1 MSFDLLKTRK
11 GKLVRNLKN
20 ELANETPNLDKVLEI
35 IQEYEKSNLD
45 TIEKLKRDKVF
56 ETKRISG
63 ALKQTIYVHGPI
75 TSNLIGSA
83 TKRIYGSLLKDGE
96 PQKKLSKKRL
106 TLIIFFILLLLCLI

>member
-11 GKLVRNLKN
+11 GKLVRDLKN
-20 ELANETPNLDKVLEI
+20 ELANDNPSLDRVLEI
-35 IQEYEKSNLD
+35 IQEYEKNNLN

-63 ALKQTIYVHGPI
+63 ALKQTIHAHGPI

-96 PQKKLSKKRL
+96 PRKKLSTSRIL
-106 TLIIFFILLLLCLI
+106 LIIYFILLLLLI